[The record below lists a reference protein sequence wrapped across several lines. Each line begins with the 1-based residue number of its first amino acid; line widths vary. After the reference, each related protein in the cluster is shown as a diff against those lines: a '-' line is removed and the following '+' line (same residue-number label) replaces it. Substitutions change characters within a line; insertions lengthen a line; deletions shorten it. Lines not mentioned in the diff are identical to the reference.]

1 LTTNDGEVAKYWAEQ
16 GLGLVLRSQW
26 DAAPS
31 VARGRLVR
39 LLEAW
44 RFDAAP
50 IVILVP
56 GRKGSTVRQQA
67 LVRFMQ
73 AGFEPQP
80 PWVGATPV

>member
-1 LTTNDGEVAKYWAEQ
+1 M
-16 GLGLVLRSQW
+16 LRSQW

-31 VARGRLVR
+31 VAQGRLVR
-39 LLEAW
+39 LLDAW

-50 IVILVP
+50 IVILIPV
-56 GRKGSTVRQQA
+56 RKGSTVRQRA

-80 PWVGATPV
+80 PWVDAAGDLSR